1 MIDFERKELAVIEEI
16 KEVIDHP
23 NADRLDIVKIQE
35 WQCVSTKGTFKAG
48 DKCVYFTIDSILPME
63 VESKIF
69 GADAKVRLKKARVR
83 TIKLRGA
90 ISQGLAAPASDFNLD
105 DMPLCKDV
113 TKKLGIGK
121 YVPTPKK
128 DSVLYTGGKRHA
140 DHNNPNFKRMR
151 KPVHFK
157 KVGAFDEPVV
167 ITEKIHGT
175 SFLASWT
182 KRPTETLFE
191 RINARLFGE
200 YQFCYRSMNV
210 QLQGDDSLFGNV
222 CRKIGLVG
230 TVDLRGTIVQK
241 ITQSLKIN
249 DEKLVIGIQRTKMS
263 DTLYGRMCE
272 KYDLKNKLMFGHAI
286 SAEIYGSGI
295 QANYSYGCKE
305 GEQKIVAFGFRIEGK
320 ELPPMDAH
328 SKLKHVSI
336 PVVPV
341 LYVGEFP
348 DDLTPYTTG
357 RSVLDK
363 GTKVREGCV
372 VNTVSGE
379 KGWHGSALVKDINPK
394 YLLDK
399 DNTEFN

>member
-23 NADRLDIVKIQE
+23 NADRLDIVTIQE
-35 WQCVSTKGTFKAG
+35 WQCVSSKGTFKVG
-48 DKCVYFTIDSILPME
+48 DKCVYFCIDSILPME

-90 ISQGLAAPASDFNLD
+90 ISSGIAVPASEFDLNSKSFG
-105 DMPLCKDV
+105 KDV
-113 TKKLGIGK
+113 TKTLGIGK

-140 DHNNPNFKRMR
+140 SHNNPNFKRMR

-157 KVGAFDEPVV
+157 KVGAFEETVI
-167 ITEKIHGT
+167 ITEKVHGS
-175 SFLASWT
+175 SFLSGWI
-182 KRPTETLFE
+182 KRPTKTFLE
-191 RINARLFGE
+191 RVNAKLFGE

-210 QLQGDDSLFGNV
+210 QLQGDDSLWSN
-222 CRKIGLVG
+222 I
-230 TVDLRGTIVQK
+230 
-241 ITQSLKIN
+241 LK
-249 DEKLVIGIQRTKMS
+249 VIKVKKEPKMDS
-263 DTLYGRMCE
+263 TLYGRMCLKYNLKE
-272 KYDLKNKLMFGHAI
+272 KLWHGECI

-295 QANYSYGCKE
+295 QANYAYGCE
-305 GEQKIVAFGFRIEGK
+305 DGEHKIVAFGYRVEGK
-320 ELPPMDAH
+320 ELPPMEAH

-341 LYVGEFP
+341 LYIGEFP
-348 DDLTPYTTG
+348 EDLTPYTTG

-363 GTKVREGCV
+363 DTKVREGCV

-379 KGWHGSALVKDINPK
+379 KGWHGSALVKDINPR
-394 YLLDK
+394 YLLGK